1 MNARQA
7 GHGDADIVAFYRDLE
22 QRFRAIPGVRGVSA
36 SNRPLL
42 LAGFGQAIHM
52 PGQPPNPNTR
62 LLTVAP
68 GFFSTLQI
76 PIVRGRDLDERDN
89 TTAPETAVISEKFA
103 RDYFG
108 DEDPIG
114 RRLIMDGRYTRE
126 MEIVG
131 VAREAHYGPLRRE
144 VPPVVYIPYNQ
155 GTPKMVDVMTFV
167 LRTAGD
173 PLPYTST
180 VREIVRQADA
190 RVPITNIQTQNAQ
203 IDRAMNQEILFAR
216 LCSGFAILALVIAC
230 VGLYG
235 TMSYNVARRTG
246 EIGIRMALGARAS
259 NVAWM
264 VLREVLWMSL
274 AGLAIGLPV
283 AFATSKL
290 VSSFL
295 FGIKPNDPASLG
307 LAVATLIAAAAIAGY
322 VPARRATR
330 IDPMTALRNE

>member
-1 MNARQA
+1 
-7 GHGDADIVAFYRDLE
+7 
-22 QRFRAIPGVRGVSA
+22 
-36 SNRPLL
+36 
-42 LAGFGQAIHM
+42 
-52 PGQPPNPNTR
+52 
-62 LLTVAP
+62 
-68 GFFSTLQI
+68 
-76 PIVRGRDLDERDN
+76 
-89 TTAPETAVISEKFA
+89 
-103 RDYFG
+103 
-108 DEDPIG
+108 
-114 RRLIMDGRYTRE
+114 
-126 MEIVG
+126 MEIIG

-155 GTPKMVDVMTFV
+155 GTPRMVDVMTFV

-173 PLPYTST
+173 PLLYIST
-180 VREIVRQADA
+180 VREIVRDADA
-190 RVPITNIQTQNAQ
+190 RVPVTNIQTQNAQ

-216 LCSGFAILALVIAC
+216 LCLGFAILALVIAC

-246 EIGIRMALGARAS
+246 EIGIRMALGARGP

-264 VLREVLWMSL
+264 ILREVLWMAL

-283 AFATSKL
+283 AFMTSKL

-295 FGIKPNDPASLG
+295 FGMKPNDPASLG